1 MAPQVCGKLK
11 SHGWLVRRG
20 KKPLWDPTPDIF
32 AKKIACRTN
41 SRQTTFFLVLRFLF
55 FNFFMFRH
63 KKIPAVISGTNHHL
77 RNLDLDLFCQTLRPW
92 LLFGWKKRSCVL
104 RKHSSTLPGFLSS
117 LKTPV
122 PLLSLK
128 IRNFSIMSY
137 FFLPPVETQS
147 NSFTLTACSQQK
159 EKKGPRKER
168 DRDRKDH
175 FLLCSQRKREKGGTW
190 MADCFGSLGSSG
202 MVSSLEGLEVI
213 NCINTH

>member
-20 KKPLWDPTPDIF
+20 KKLLWDPTPDIF

-63 KKIPAVISGTNHHL
+63 KKIPAVISGTNHLL
-77 RNLDLDLFCQTLRPW
+77 RNLDRDFFAKLYDPGCCLVERNGLVFLENTPAHFLA
-92 LLFGWKKRSCVL
+92 
-104 RKHSSTLPGFLSS
+104 LPS
-117 LKTPV
+117 LNTPD
-122 PLLSLK
+122 PLVSFK

-137 FFLPPVETQS
+137 FFLSPVETQS

-159 EKKGPRKER
+159 EKRHQERKEIEI
-168 DRDRKDH
+168 
-175 FLLCSQRKREKGGTW
+175 EKTI
-190 MADCFGSLGSSG
+190 S
-202 MVSSLEGLEVI
+202 
-213 NCINTH
+213 